1 MLDFLLRTLHSPR
14 SARLLHR
21 TPTPYPFPGPDSP
34 FPYTSPD
41 DEDDDDDDDRYLGIA
56 YRAST
61 PFPTQRYPTAPYAPN
76 PWYDDDEI
84 SFLDLDSHVQ
94 APESGMPTLQMN
106 SRSSRPPTVSDES
119 AVLGGPLRRVS
130 AAPAA
135 AVTAAASER
144 SAASS
149 AASTIRGAFLGL
161 RKKIGGVVRRGR

>member
-1 MLDFLLRTLHSPR
+1 MLDFLLRTPHSPR

-21 TPTPYPFPGPDSP
+21 TPTPYAIPRPDSP
-34 FPYTSPD
+34 TPYTSLD
-41 DEDDDDDDDRYLGIA
+41 DEDDDDDNRYLSAA
-56 YRAST
+56 YRPPT
-61 PFPTQRYPTAPYAPN
+61 PFPTQRYPTAPYGPN
-76 PWYDDDEI
+76 SWYDDDEI

-94 APESGMPTLQMN
+94 APESGMPTLRMD
-106 SRSSRPPTVSDES
+106 SRSSRSPTVSDES

-144 SAASS
+144 SVASS

-161 RKKIGGVVRRGR
+161 RKKIGGVVGWGRK